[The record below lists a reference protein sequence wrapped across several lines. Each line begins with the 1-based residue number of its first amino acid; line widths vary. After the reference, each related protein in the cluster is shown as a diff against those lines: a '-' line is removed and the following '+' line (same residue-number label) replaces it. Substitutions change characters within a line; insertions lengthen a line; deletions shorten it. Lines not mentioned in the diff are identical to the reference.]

1 VSTRNSIPARD
12 IAKVASK
19 SSGSR
24 KKVVLVVLVVV
35 MVVIV
40 VLREDCAVTLE

>member
-1 VSTRNSIPARD
+1 VSKRNSIPARD

-24 KKVVLVVLVVV
+24 KKVVLVVV